1 MLYKVKQFVF
11 KFFFITMM
19 LGAVSLIIYAIFFS
33 KDDKVYNFDN
43 LHYEVQML
51 ENGDALVSEQRTYTY
66 EKGEFTRGYF
76 DLEEGV
82 DEIVVYEKDRQF
94 KLLPDYDQNRPEGSY
109 AYKKQGSSTR
119 LEWYIKASSGEIRT
133 FTINYKV
140 KNATILYKDCAV
152 YFQKFLSE
160 KNITDIKKLT
170 VSIQLVPGANK
181 DNTLIWAH
189 GPSNGK
195 LEFDKENANKVTL
208 ELNKVPINNYVE
220 ARFVLD
226 RNLMKNSNYIQDN
239 DMRDFVTNEETEAA
253 KEADRKRRITGIS
266 SIIAYLI
273 SALLVI
279 FPIVLRIKKRENF
292 TRFKPEITPIYYR
305 DIPENIPPAVLDK
318 LYCYYGKGGNLS
330 NQISGTFIDMIYRKI
345 IKVSY
350 EQKGRKTET
359 YISLVRKEF
368 KPSEVTEYEKA
379 LIKFFFTDIAQ
390 GKEFI
395 SINEIKKYCKKKKNI
410 AYISQMINSFNS
422 KLDTMWR
429 KYNYIENKRNVVPK
443 VFLIQIISSLVI
455 VIVAFTL
462 FVNKVMILFSGA
474 YLILIA
480 GASLSFVISLIVSL
494 SKKMLNQRGE
504 NSLALWKGF
513 YKFLNDF
520 TLLDEKELPE
530 LFMWEKY
537 LVYATVLGVAEKVL
551 KNLKLR
557 YPQLNDPNFVNDKML
572 FLSAISSNNLNNI
585 SDLNDLTSS
594 IESAVRD
601 AQNVISSVSSSSSS
615 GSGGGFSSGG
625 SSGGSGSGGSTGGGM
640 D

>member
-1 MLYKVKQFVF
+1 MFYRIKQFIF
-11 KFFFITMM
+11 KFLFITMM
-19 LGAVSLIIYAIFFS
+19 LGAVSLMIYAIFFS
-33 KDDKVYNFDN
+33 KDDKVYSFDN

-51 ENGDALVSEQRTYTY
+51 ENGDALVSEKRTYTY

-82 DEIVVYEKDRQF
+82 EDIVVYEKDRQF
-94 KLLPDYDQNRPEGSY
+94 KLLPDYDSNRPEGYY
-109 AYKKQGSSTR
+109 AYKKQGNITR
-119 LEWYIKASSGEIRT
+119 LEWYMKAVGGESRT

-140 KNATILYKDCAV
+140 RNATVLYKDCAV

-160 KNITDIKKLT
+160 KNTTEIKKLT

-195 LEFDKENANKVTL
+195 IEFDKENTNKVIL
-208 ELNKVPINNYVE
+208 ELSKVPINNYVE

-226 RNLMKNSNYIQDN
+226 RNLIQNSNFVQDN
-239 DMRDFVTNEETEAA
+239 NMRDFVINEETEAA
-253 KEADRKRRITGIS
+253 KETDRKSRITGIS

-273 SALLVI
+273 SAFLVI
-279 FPIVLRIKKRENF
+279 FPIVLRIKKREHF
-292 TRFKPEITPIYYR
+292 TRFKPEMTPDYYR

-359 YISLVRKEF
+359 YISLVKKEF
-368 KPSEVTEYEKA
+368 KPNEVTEYERV

-395 SINEIKKYCKKKKNI
+395 SINEIKKYCKKKKNA
-410 AYISQMINSFNS
+410 AYISPMINSFNS

-429 KYNYIENKRNVVPK
+429 KYNYIENKKNVVPK

-462 FVNKVMILFSGA
+462 FSKKVMPLFSSA

-480 GASLSFVISLIVSL
+480 GASLSFVISLIVSA

-557 YPQLNDPNFVNDKML
+557 YPQLNDPDFVNDKML
-572 FLSAISSNNLNNI
+572 FLSAISSNDLNNI
-585 SDLNDLTSS
+585 SYLNDITSS

>member
-1 MLYKVKQFVF
+1 MFYRIKQFIF
-11 KFFFITMM
+11 KFLFITLM
-19 LGAVSLIIYAIFFS
+19 LGAVSLMIYAIFFS
-33 KDDKVYNFDN
+33 KDDKVYSFDN

-51 ENGDALVSEQRTYTY
+51 ENGDAFVSEKRTYTY

-82 DEIVVYEKDRQF
+82 EDIVVYEKDRQF
-94 KLLPDYDQNRPEGSY
+94 KLLPDYDPNRKEGSY
-109 AYKKQGSSTR
+109 AYKKQGNITR
-119 LEWYIKASSGEIRT
+119 LEWYMKAVGGESRT
-133 FTINYKV
+133 FTINYKIR
-140 KNATILYKDCAV
+140 NATVLYKDCAV

-160 KNITDIKKLT
+160 KNTTDIKKLT

-195 LEFDKENANKVTL
+195 IEFDKENTNKVIL
-208 ELNKVPINNYVE
+208 ELSKVPINNYVE

-226 RNLMKNSNYIQDN
+226 RNLIPNSNFVQDN
-239 DMRDFVTNEETEAA
+239 NMRDFVIKEETEAA

-266 SIIAYLI
+266 SIIAYII
-273 SALLVI
+273 SGFLVI
-279 FPIVLRIKKRENF
+279 LPVLLRIKKREHF
-292 TRFKPEITPIYYR
+292 TRYKPEMTPDYYR

-318 LYCYYGKGGNLS
+318 LYSYYGKGGNLS

-359 YISLVRKEF
+359 YISLVKKEF
-368 KPSEVTEYEKA
+368 KPNEVTEYEKA

-395 SINEIKKYCKKKKNI
+395 SINEIKKYCKKKKNS

-429 KYNYIENKRNVVPK
+429 KYNYIENKKNIVPK
-443 VFLIQIISSLVI
+443 IFLIQIISSLVI

-462 FVNKVMILFSGA
+462 FSKKVMILFSSA

-480 GASLSFVISLIVSL
+480 GASLSFVITIIVSS

-572 FLSAISSNNLNNI
+572 FLSAINYNDLNNI
-585 SDLNDLTSS
+585 SNLNDLTSS

-601 AQNVISSVSSSSSS
+601 AQNVISSISSSSSS